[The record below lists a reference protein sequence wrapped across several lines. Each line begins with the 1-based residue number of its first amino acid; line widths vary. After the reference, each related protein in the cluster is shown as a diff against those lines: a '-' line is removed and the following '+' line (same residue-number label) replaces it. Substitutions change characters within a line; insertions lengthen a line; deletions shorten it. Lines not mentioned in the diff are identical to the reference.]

1 MSLILIII
9 HVCHILLENQK
20 NKTKQPGTGVA
31 PPNTTLN
38 YEASYLILKTNL
50 QDFHRKLQFYR

>member
-9 HVCHILLENQK
+9 YVCYILLMSLILIIVHVCYILLENQK

-31 PPNTTLN
+31 LQTLHQTVKHP
-38 YEASYLILKTNL
+38 I
-50 QDFHRKLQFYR
+50 